1 MRHATRWG
9 RAGALAIVAAIGV
22 ASAGAVSATTEPGDT
37 GEPEVSSETLVIGRT
52 GDIDKLDPHL
62 ATAFQTIDALELIYE
77 PLTTLAPDSTVG
89 PGLATDWSY
98 NEDGT
103 ELTFHLREGVTF
115 HDGSEMTSEDV
126 VASIERILDEETGAA
141 ARGFLLSIEDVTAP
155 DDYTVVLSLS
165 TADAALPAALSR
177 VITAIMSSDDIAAG
191 TVGTQPNGTGP
202 FSFVEWTQGQQL
214 DLAANE
220 NYWGDG
226 PYVSGISIRVVPDE
240 QSTLAALQAGEVH
253 LGVITDPAVVEQ
265 VSEPLVLEQTEAL
278 GYFPFFLNS
287 SRGPLQERAVRQAI
301 SCAIDRQEL
310 IDTALLGQ
318 GAPTGPFVEGIYATD
333 PYDGLPCSDGPD
345 KDVARQ
351 LLADGGY
358 PDGFSIETI
367 IITGENETNIN
378 LAQNLQAQLAE
389 IGVDLELVQ
398 LETNVYVERWLDADF
413 DSALSENNSGPDP
426 AQTYSRYFITG
437 ANFANVGGLQTPEL
451 DELFAQGLAET
462 DPEARVPIYAEI
474 SRILLEESPWVWLYR
489 GYHNQVHVPELEGF
503 VPTPSG
509 SLFSLSTAT
518 LTSG

>member
-9 RAGALAIVAAIGV
+9 RAGALAIVAVIGL
-22 ASAGAVSATTEPGDT
+22 ASAGAVSATTEPGAS
-37 GEPEVSSETLVIGRT
+37 EPEVSSETLVIGRT
-52 GDIDKLDPHL
+52 GDIDNLDPQL
-62 ATAFQTIDALELIYE
+62 ATAFQTIDAMELMFDS
-77 PLTTLAPDSTVG
+77 LTDLAPDLTVQ
-89 PGLATDWSY
+89 PALATDWSY

-103 ELTFHLREGVTF
+103 ELTFNLRQGVTF
-115 HDGSEMTSEDV
+115 HDGSELTSEDV
-126 VASIERILDEETGAA
+126 VASLERVLDEETGAA
-141 ARGFLLSIEDVTAP
+141 GRGFLLSIDGITAP

-165 TADAALPAALSR
+165 TADATLPAALGLVGTS
-177 VITAIMSSDDIAAG
+177 ILSADDIAAG
-191 TVGTQPNGTGP
+191 TVGNQPNGTGA
-202 FSFVEWTQGQQL
+202 FSFGEWTQGQQL
-214 DLAANE
+214 DLPANE

-226 PYVSGISIRVVPDE
+226 PYVAGISIRVVPDE
-240 QSTLAALQAGEVH
+240 QSTLAALQAGEVD

-265 VSEPLVLEQTEAL
+265 VSEPLVLERTETL

-310 IDTALLGQ
+310 IDTALLGE
-318 GAPTGPFVEGIYATD
+318 GAPTGPFVEGIFATD
-333 PYDGLPCSDGPD
+333 PYDGLPCTPPD
-345 KDVARQ
+345 REMAAQ

-367 IITGENETNIN
+367 IITGESETNIN

-398 LETNVYVERWLDADF
+398 LETNVYVDRWLAADF
-413 DSALSENNSGPDP
+413 DSALSENNSNADP
-426 AQTYSRYFITG
+426 HLTYSRYFITG
-437 ANFANVGGLQTPEL
+437 ANFANVAGLQSPEL

-462 DPEARVPIYAEI
+462 DPEARVPIYQEI

-489 GYHNQVHVPELEGF
+489 GYRYQAHVPELEGF
-503 VPTPSG
+503 VPHPSG
-509 SLFSLSTAT
+509 SLSSLRSAT